1 LSQGSKARTIR
12 KAEKRRL
19 ISDEKVFIQGG
30 AGFTLFDTKR
40 HEEVMTVLYSAMT
53 ETRKDTVKVRALIGS
68 TKTCYNIIT
77 KTEVDA
83 SRDYACGIRNKK
95 YGEVDK
101 ERACCGIP
109 ARHVTTT
116 ALQARK
122 SRV

>member
-1 LSQGSKARTIR
+1 LSQGSKGRAIR

-19 ISDEKVFIQGG
+19 IRDEMVFIQGS
-30 AGFTLFDTKR
+30 AGFSLFDAKR

-53 ETRKDTVKVRALIGS
+53 EMRKDTVEVRAVIGR
-68 TKTCYNIIT
+68 TKTCYSIIT

-83 SRDYACGIRNKK
+83 SRDSACSIRNKK
-95 YGEVDK
+95 YGEVSK
-101 ERACCGIP
+101 ETAFCGIP

-116 ALQARK
+116 ALQARG